1 MAKKVLV
8 TVFGDYLGKIATIQA
23 NPDGTLNV
31 ILEKLQILKA
41 EPVKY
46 LSDRQVLKL
55 LREMRKESDQNGSF
69 LYLVEA
75 KVDYDRKVITQDD
88 ILPILYPDATAIIVT
103 RSRNWEKIPL
113 EALGI
118 PSPEEAEMVAK
129 WYTLYTAMKS
139 TLLHYHRE
147 VDRLRLDLVRYSE
160 YARRLEER
168 NTEVSRLLSE
178 MQKKMAELNSEI
190 QALESTIENYDHL
203 LGVKEKEA
211 EVWREAYVALKEK
224 LKSLLDIVPT
234 VIDYVNKLATTE
246 LEREVEASKLRYDIS
261 ELEKRISNIVADIEG
276 IKSEIRRKESAKE
289 ERKEKEEKK
298 REEETGEVERT
309 GGARV
314 GPTVETGE
322 ETGEE
327 EIIG

>member
-55 LREMRKESDQNGSF
+55 LNNMRKESEQNNSYLF
-69 LYLVEA
+69 LVEA
-75 KVDYDRKVITQDD
+75 KLDYDRKVITQDD

-234 VIDYVNKLATTE
+234 IIDYVNKLATAE

-261 ELEKRISNIVADIEG
+261 ELERRISSIVADIEG
-276 IKSEIRRKESAKE
+276 IKSEIRKKELA
-289 ERKEKEEKK
+289 EKEEKK
-298 REEETGEVERT
+298 IEEERRKGTTGKAEETRE
-309 GGARV
+309 V
-314 GPTVETGE
+314 GPTGGTGE